1 LQALLDEGA
10 VLACLA
16 YVDLNP
22 VRAAI
27 AETPEDS
34 DYTSIQRRIRTS
46 QARSPCTA

>member
-1 LQALLDEGA
+1 
-10 VLACLA
+10 VLAWLA

-34 DYTSIQRRIRTS
+34 DYTSI
-46 QARSPCTA
+46 